1 MAFSENWA
9 DIHKGDAFFDR
20 TGALLIA
27 QIHGDLFGLKSIT
40 WSVAEA
46 ESMNVQFRWGFRGL
60 NILRLEVSV
69 YNVYITNEF
78 LTNFVQGR
86 VKFVTRGE
94 CE

>member
-46 ESMNVQFRWGFRGL
+46 ESMNVQFR
-60 NILRLEVSV
+60 
-69 YNVYITNEF
+69 
-78 LTNFVQGR
+78 
-86 VKFVTRGE
+86 
-94 CE
+94 